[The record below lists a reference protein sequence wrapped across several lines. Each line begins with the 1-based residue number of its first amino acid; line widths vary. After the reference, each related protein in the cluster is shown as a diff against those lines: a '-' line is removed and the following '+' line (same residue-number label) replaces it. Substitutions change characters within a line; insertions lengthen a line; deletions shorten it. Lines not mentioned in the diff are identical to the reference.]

1 MLRFSFLAGR
11 NKEVSKALRDI
22 NYAGVLVVYSWCKP
36 GGGTPLYGL
45 YRDVPLDRVWCFIS
59 HPVLPWVLTC
69 LKWLPMHRRETI
81 NTRQHNAIT
90 QRRHVFGNNHDILMN
105 PFYLWFEISSTTSKQ
120 RQPWELL
127 DLQEII
133 KKTFSLKDQ
142 CQYNQLLLGR
152 TPFGWFGY
160 VFVLERWTPYKETA
174 KRSKE
179 RQRPTLDVRNV
190 SARCPSHRL

>member
-1 MLRFSFLAGR
+1 
-11 NKEVSKALRDI
+11 
-22 NYAGVLVVYSWCKP
+22 
-36 GGGTPLYGL
+36 
-45 YRDVPLDRVWCFIS
+45 
-59 HPVLPWVLTC
+59 
-69 LKWLPMHRRETI
+69 
-81 NTRQHNAIT
+81 
-90 QRRHVFGNNHDILMN
+90 MN

-160 VFVLERWTPYKETA
+160 VFVLER
-174 KRSKE
+174 
-179 RQRPTLDVRNV
+179 
-190 SARCPSHRL
+190 